1 MLMLLE
7 KFPVLPFRSAV
18 DTCTTS
24 APFDA
29 LVMALELEKLCA
41 TNLDFGIYDISEL
54 ITTC

>member
-41 TNLDFGIYDISEL
+41 TMDFGIRYMIFQN
-54 ITTC
+54 